1 MYVKTNSEC
10 VIKPHLH
17 SPQMNNSG
25 DILMIKLKIAI
36 FKKIMMKRYIPK
48 LGDGLHGNWLIVT
61 NVNKN

>member
-36 FKKIMMKRYIPK
+36 FKKIMMKRQLTKVYTQVGGVVYMEIGS
-48 LGDGLHGNWLIVT
+48 L
-61 NVNKN
+61 